1 MVSSMPGAAQRPAV
15 GRPESMGV
23 RLSSAFLNALL
34 VGSGGF
40 AGAILRY
47 ALGGVVH
54 RQLPLATFP
63 YGTLCVNLLGC
74 ILIGAL
80 AGLADS
86 RQLFPPE
93 LRTFAFIGL
102 LGGFTTFSTFGFE
115 TMALARDGEYL
126 RAASN
131 VGLHVFFGLALCW
144 LAYGLTSSR

>member
-1 MVSSMPGAAQRPAV
+1 MVSSMPGAAQWPAV

-23 RLSSAFLNALL
+23 RLSSALLNALL